1 MKKTIAWMACLLGI
15 ILISSCSKDEDVM
28 TGTISGFVSEYANA
42 NTPIAGASITLNGK
56 GITKVTGSDGRFEF
70 TDLEPGTYTIAA
82 SANTYQSTTKQVT
95 VYAGQTINCD
105 FQLAKASS
113 NVEISPLTLAFGTDN
128 DQLTFTITNR
138 NSSALQYSISG
149 YPSYLTVT
157 PSSATVAGNGGK
169 QTVTVKVNRNEIDKD
184 VSTSLTV
191 NVGSDSY
198 SVAVSIGYKE
208 QTEKISLSETTLDF
222 GQQYT
227 ELQFAIKNIGNS
239 GDVSWTIDAPTVN
252 CVKVNPA
259 QGVTAMGKE
268 SQVTVSIDRD
278 KMTEDNLQTFITVRA
293 AGGSKSV
300 QIFASRY
307 QGGGNQGGNGGG
319 QTGDNVVKNALYAYY
334 TFNGETT
341 DLTENGI
348 VAALTKTSYVDSYNG
363 TKALKIPTDGTLTI
377 AEGLMDQ
384 KTSSICFWTK
394 DLYDGHVFSVKST
407 AQYDIG
413 FVLSVVNG
421 KLKFI
426 LNDYNSCYKYNDMP
440 AFDNQTLEGWHHVA
454 IINNNG
460 TKILYVDG
468 IKTDQLVESNSI
480 YQCGIK
486 FTMGGSLDRP
496 NINAT
501 TIIIDNMR
509 VYKYRAITADDV
521 KEIYQYEK

>member
-307 QGGGNQGGNGGG
+307 QGGGNQGGSSSTIGSASQGYYWL
-319 QTGDNVVKNALYAYY
+319 TGKSFSETNYY
-334 TFNGETT
+334 TLADASNNNIFTIKLPSNCNVNSSYSLISAPQMVKGSTYTLKSSTT
-341 DLTENGI
+341 
-348 VAALTKTSYVDSYNG
+348 A
-363 TKALKIPTDGTLTI
+363 PTDATSEFEGFYLGSSAKGTT
-377 AEGLMDQ
+377 AVA
-384 KTSSICFWTK
+384 SF
-394 DLYDGHVFSVKST
+394 T
-407 AQYDIG
+407 AQ
-413 FVLSVVNG
+413 
-421 KLKFI
+421 
-426 LNDYNSCYKYNDMP
+426 
-440 AFDNQTLEGWHHVA
+440 
-454 IINNNG
+454 
-460 TKILYVDG
+460 
-468 IKTDQLVESNSI
+468 
-480 YQCGIK
+480 
-486 FTMGGSLDRP
+486 
-496 NINAT
+496 
-501 TIIIDNMR
+501 
-509 VYKYRAITADDV
+509 
-521 KEIYQYEK
+521 

>member
-149 YPSYLTVT
+149 YPPYLTVT

-300 QIFASRY
+300 QILASKY

-341 DLTENGI
+341 DLTENAT
-348 VAALTKTSYVDSYNG
+348 VAALTTTS
-363 TKALKIPTDGTLTI
+363 
-377 AEGLMDQ
+377 
-384 KTSSICFWTK
+384 
-394 DLYDGHVFSVKST
+394 
-407 AQYDIG
+407 
-413 FVLSVVNG
+413 
-421 KLKFI
+421 
-426 LNDYNSCYKYNDMP
+426 
-440 AFDNQTLEGWHHVA
+440 
-454 IINNNG
+454 
-460 TKILYVDG
+460 
-468 IKTDQLVESNSI
+468 
-480 YQCGIK
+480 
-486 FTMGGSLDRP
+486 
-496 NINAT
+496 
-501 TIIIDNMR
+501 
-509 VYKYRAITADDV
+509 
-521 KEIYQYEK
+521 

>member
-1 MKKTIAWMACLLGI
+1 MILLVI
-15 ILISSCSKDEDVM
+15 PFLRS
-28 TGTISGFVSEYANA
+28 
-42 NTPIAGASITLNGK
+42 
-56 GITKVTGSDGRFEF
+56 
-70 TDLEPGTYTIAA
+70 
-82 SANTYQSTTKQVT
+82 
-95 VYAGQTINCD
+95 
-105 FQLAKASS
+105 
-113 NVEISPLTLAFGTDN
+113 
-128 DQLTFTITNR
+128 
-138 NSSALQYSISG
+138 
-149 YPSYLTVT
+149 VT

-300 QIFASRY
+300 QILASRY

-384 KTSSICFWTK
+384 NRSSISFWK
-394 DLYDGHVFSVKST
+394 
-407 AQYDIG
+407 A
-413 FVLSVVNG
+413 
-421 KLKFI
+421 
-426 LNDYNSCYKYNDMP
+426 
-440 AFDNQTLEGWHHVA
+440 A
-454 IINNNG
+454 I
-460 TKILYVDG
+460 
-468 IKTDQLVESNSI
+468 
-480 YQCGIK
+480 
-486 FTMGGSLDRP
+486 
-496 NINAT
+496 
-501 TIIIDNMR
+501 
-509 VYKYRAITADDV
+509 
-521 KEIYQYEK
+521 

>member
-28 TGTISGFVSEYANA
+28 TGTISGFVSDYAGA

-138 NSSALQYSISG
+138 NSSALQYSISD
-149 YPSYLTVT
+149 YPPYLTVT

-169 QTVTVKVNRNEIDKD
+169 QTVTVKVHRNEIDKD

-252 CVKVNPA
+252 CGKVNPA

-300 QIFASRY
+300 QILASRY

-334 TFNGETT
+334 TFNGEAT

-384 KTSSICFWTK
+384 NRSSISFWTK

-407 AQYDIG
+407 AHYGIG

-426 LNDYNSCYKYNDMP
+426 LNDYNICNQYNNMS
-440 AFDNQTLEGWHHVA
+440 AFTNNTLEGWHHVV
-454 IINNNG
+454 ITNENG

-468 IKTDQLVESNSI
+468 YKSDQLVESNNI

-486 FTMGGSLDRP
+486 FTMGGSLDWP

-509 VYKYRAITADDV
+509 VYKYRTITADEV
-521 KEIYQYEK
+521 KEIYNYEK

>member
-28 TGTISGFVSEYANA
+28 TGTISGFVSEYAGA

-300 QIFASRY
+300 QILASRY
-307 QGGGNQGGNGGG
+307 QGGGNNQGGGG

-334 TFNGETT
+334 TFNGEAT

-384 KTSSICFWTK
+384 KTNSICFWTK

-407 AQYDIG
+407 ARYGIG

-426 LNDYNSCYKYNDMP
+426 LDDDNCKYEYNNMS
-440 AFDNQTLEGWHHVA
+440 AFANKTLEGWHHVA
-454 IINNNG
+454 ITNANG

-468 IKTDQLVESNSI
+468 IKTDQLVEGNVN

-486 FTMGGSLDRP
+486 FTMGGSLGSP

-509 VYKYRAITADDV
+509 VYKYRTITADEV
-521 KEIYQYEK
+521 KEIYNYEK

>member
-239 GDVSWTIDAPTVN
+239 GDVSWTIEAPTVN

-259 QGVTAMGKE
+259 QGATAMGKE

-300 QIFASRY
+300 QILASRY

-319 QTGDNVVKNALYAYY
+319 QTGNNVVKNALYAYY
-334 TFNGETT
+334 TFNGEAT

-384 KTSSICFWTK
+384 KTNSICFWTK

-407 AQYDIG
+407 AQYGIG

-426 LNDYNSCYKYNDMP
+426 LDDYNCCYQYNNMS
-440 AFDNQTLEGWHHVA
+440 AFTNNTLEGWHHVV
-454 IINNNG
+454 ITNENG

-468 IKTDQLVESNSI
+468 YKSDQLVEGNAS

-496 NINAT
+496 DINAT
-501 TIIIDNMR
+501 TIIIDNLR
-509 VYKYRAITADDV
+509 VYKYRTITADEV
-521 KEIYQYEK
+521 KEIYHFEK